1 MARPLTEAQ
10 ATILLNGTPVR
21 AGVITTAGASTT
33 NATTASAFAIPAGSV
48 IEVIADAAC
57 VVTIGASASTSY
69 TNAAFGRPCAIGV
82 PQRFILRNSD
92 TTIAVAAGVA
102 VNVAVFVMN

>member
-1 MARPLTEAQ
+1 MARPLTEAL
-10 ATILLNGTPVR
+10 ATILLSGTPVR

-33 NATTASAFAIPAGSV
+33 NASTAAPFTLAAGSV

-92 TTIAVAAGVA
+92 TTIAVAGAGA
-102 VNVAVFVMN
+102 TNLAVFVMN